1 MHDVAQAA
9 GVAVSTV
16 SYVLTERPDVTI
28 SPATRERVLRAAQ
41 QLNYCYNAHAADL
54 RRGATRMV
62 GVQVYSLGVPILA
75 RKVTALERGLRQAG
89 YYPFLCHATDREA
102 ERVFLKEC
110 LSRRVCGIVLTCPVG
125 KESRRYLRQ
134 LMARGA
140 VVVSSEPIPHSAV
153 PYVTVDRRG
162 GAEMAV
168 RHLLALGHRRI
179 ALLNG
184 FTEQAARDFAEG
196 YQEGLTSAGVDFD
209 PALVLPLDNSEPY
222 FYEIGE
228 RAVEQLWSLPTP
240 PTALLATDDEVAL
253 GALRALQRRGLR
265 VPEDVAVI
273 GCDDL
278 PVAAYASVPLTTL
291 AQPAE
296 AVGARLAQMLI
307 DGLNDPARIVGC
319 QVSLPL
325 RLVIRES
332 CGAKRSLPH

>member
-1 MHDVAQAA
+1 
-9 GVAVSTV
+9 
-16 SYVLTERPDVTI
+16 
-28 SPATRERVLRAAQ
+28 
-41 QLNYCYNAHAADL
+41 
-54 RRGATRMV
+54 
-62 GVQVYSLGVPILA
+62 
-75 RKVTALERGLRQAG
+75 
-89 YYPFLCHATDREA
+89 
-102 ERVFLKEC
+102 
-110 LSRRVCGIVLTCPVG
+110 
-125 KESRRYLRQ
+125 
-134 LMARGA
+134 
-140 VVVSSEPIPHSAV
+140 
-153 PYVTVDRRG
+153 
-162 GAEMAV
+162 MAV